1 MTLVLLGQGL
11 VLEGPRLKN
20 RGQTGSRYML
30 PMTDPW
36 DDCIFTYTFS
46 LNGKFRY
53 RYNRPMDLVGYEK
66 WWFVSSQLKQPYCWG
81 QV

>member
-1 MTLVLLGQGL
+1 MYIYIYTH
-11 VLEGPRLKN
+11 
-20 RGQTGSRYML
+20 SIYIYML

-66 WWFVSSQLKQPYCWG
+66 QPYCWVKFHSTL
-81 QV
+81 QKTKKRHEDVVKPPNL